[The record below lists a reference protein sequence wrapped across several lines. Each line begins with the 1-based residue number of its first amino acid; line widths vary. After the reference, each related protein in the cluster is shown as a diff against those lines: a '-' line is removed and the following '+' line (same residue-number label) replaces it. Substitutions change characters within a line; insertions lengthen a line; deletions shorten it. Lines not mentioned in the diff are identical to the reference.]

1 MKIGYLPL
9 GRPTFDVPY
18 AEQKLSEMLKL
29 LIHNQHK
36 FVGSN
41 TLLFDEAAT
50 KTAIGEL
57 QDAQIDHLIIL
68 QVTFTDASMTVAA
81 ANAFDCPISIWAV
94 PEPRTGG
101 RLRLNAF
108 CGLNLASHALG
119 LNGRAFSYAYLD
131 PETAPKTLVDQFIS
145 GERTSG
151 SLNAETVP
159 ATDARGQTI
168 ANILKTKRIG
178 RVGERPNGFDTCNYD
193 KAELTAL
200 ASVDVEE
207 IELNELFDVARNIE
221 AEDAAALRTQL
232 DEKVPNADEVDQE
245 QLDRSLRLK
254 LGLDQLQK
262 ERNLSAFALRC
273 WPETFTEY
281 GGAMCGPAS
290 LLGEA
295 RVPCACEADVYGAL
309 TQLLLQA
316 ASDTPVFL
324 TDIVD
329 VDVKD
334 NSAVLWHC
342 GQAPL
347 SMRRSNDEPTATVH
361 TNRKQPLLFQF
372 ALKPGPVTMIRV
384 SQARGQTKLIL
395 SVGEML
401 DRPMAF
407 TGTSGVV
414 RFSRPATNILEDIMA
429 SGLEHH
435 IALAYGD
442 HRDSLLSAAG
452 ALNLPVLEI

>member
-1 MKIGYLPL
+1 
-9 GRPTFDVPY
+9 
-18 AEQKLSEMLKL
+18 
-29 LIHNQHK
+29 
-36 FVGSN
+36 
-41 TLLFDEAAT
+41 
-50 KTAIGEL
+50 
-57 QDAQIDHLIIL
+57 
-68 QVTFTDASMTVAA
+68 
-81 ANAFDCPISIWAV
+81 
-94 PEPRTGG
+94 
-101 RLRLNAF
+101 
-108 CGLNLASHALG
+108 
-119 LNGRAFSYAYLD
+119 LD

-159 ATDARGQTI
+159 ATDSCGQTI

-178 RVGERPNGFDTCNYD
+178 RVGERPNGFDTCDYD
-193 KAELTAL
+193 KAELEAL
-200 ASVDVEE
+200 VGVDVEE

-221 AEDAAALRTQL
+221 ADEAAALRTQL

-254 LGLDQLQK
+254 LGLDKLQK

-316 ASDTPVFL
+316 ASEAPVFL

-347 SMRRSNDEPTATVH
+347 SMRRSDDKPTATVH

-414 RFSRPATNILEDIMA
+414 RFSRPAKNILEDIMA